1 MTQMMANEFTSAS
14 RDEDNFNLVEPV
26 SVVCVSVDEE
36 TWRFLGLF
44 ANSTGLIQLRT
55 RVGEYRDT
63 QDQDAFL
70 QSMASAAPDI
80 CLIDFDKD
88 RQSAAVVPSAFTA
101 GFRAPRYLRCHRRL
115 IPRQFLK
122 R

>member
-14 RDEDNFNLVEPV
+14 SRRENYNLVEPV

-44 ANSTGLIQLRT
+44 ASSTGLIQLRA

-70 QSMASAAPDI
+70 QSMATAAPDI

-88 RQSAAVVPSAFTA
+88 RQTAAVVAERIHS
-101 GFRAPRYLRCHRRL
+101 GLS
-115 IPRQFLK
+115 
-122 R
+122 